1 MLLFCSF
8 WTQSLKS
15 LPKQGKNACEV
26 LWFLYYR
33 TIALCVCIWST
44 SWQLYLTVKIYYY
57 KSTLKLLLH
66 DFCTENRVSDEA
78 FLKIKKI
85 NLIQIYCYCLT
96 IAEMHPR
103 FIKNEDC
110 KDGLFHSQYKHRL
123 QLRREKEKKKNLFLL
138 HVHHF
143 GFLVLDFPKSTRTH
157 HMPLQVP
164 AHRKQSPAAI
174 ELLHQASRAHI
185 GWAKTC
191 KNARVVFKHSYRR
204 CTSAEEATMNSSFFC
219 LGCLQQHRG
228 KNTYTNM

>member
-110 KDGLFHSQYKHRL
+110 KDGLLHSQYKHRL
-123 QLRREKEKKKNLFLL
+123 QLRREKKKQKKP
-138 HVHHF
+138 
-143 GFLVLDFPKSTRTH
+143 FPT
-157 HMPLQVP
+157 
-164 AHRKQSPAAI
+164 
-174 ELLHQASRAHI
+174 SR
-185 GWAKTC
+185 
-191 KNARVVFKHSYRR
+191 
-204 CTSAEEATMNSSFFC
+204 SSFW
-219 LGCLQQHRG
+219 LSSVGLSQE
-228 KNTYTNM
+228 YTNTPHAIASASTQKAKPSCYRAATSSITSTYWVG